1 MTKLEIKNE
10 IQKVLE
16 NMPENILQDIL
27 DLLKG
32 LQNQAIDKLEITHA
46 LRQIID
52 EGHVI
57 EVKYILPERPTFQG
71 SFLLPKSSKVTISQ

>member
-16 NMPENILQDIL
+16 NIPENILQDIL
-27 DLLKG
+27 DLLKR

-52 EGHVI
+52 EDK
-57 EVKYILPERPTFQG
+57 E
-71 SFLLPKSSKVTISQ
+71 LLEKLAK

>member
-27 DLLKG
+27 DLLKR

-52 EGHVI
+52 EDK
-57 EVKYILPERPTFQG
+57 E
-71 SFLLPKSSKVTISQ
+71 LLEKLAK